1 MGELRRAGM
10 WGQKRLGR
18 RRTLSTGYRDLESC
32 QEKVRA
38 GGRLGGG
45 VVLGQC
51 LGKAEF
57 EEEEE
62 AKSLAERKSLKT
74 ALGG

>member
-1 MGELRRAGM
+1 MGELRRAGV

-45 VVLGQC
+45 VLGQC
-51 LGKAEF
+51 LGKAE
-57 EEEEE
+57 
-62 AKSLAERKSLKT
+62 LRRRRKLRV
-74 ALGG
+74 

>member
-1 MGELRRAGM
+1 MGELRRAGV

-38 GGRLGGG
+38 GGRLCVWG
-45 VVLGQC
+45 VLFWDNAWGRQN
-51 LGKAEF
+51 LRRR
-57 EEEEE
+57 
-62 AKSLAERKSLKT
+62 RKLRV
-74 ALGG
+74 